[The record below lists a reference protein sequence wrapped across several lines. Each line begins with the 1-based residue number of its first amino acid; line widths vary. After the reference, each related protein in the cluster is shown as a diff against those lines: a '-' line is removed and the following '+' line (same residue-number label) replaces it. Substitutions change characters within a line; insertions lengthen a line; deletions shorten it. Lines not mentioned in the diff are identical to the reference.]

1 MDTEERTSTKTKKKM
16 DLEGLSVICSDLG
29 EPEEDGDGRRIGY
42 SKSDYCLGI
51 PLLLT
56 SLSSPMNLI

>member
-29 EPEEDGDGRRIGY
+29 EPEEDGDGKRIGY
-42 SKSDYCLGI
+42 SKSDYCLGKF
-51 PLLLT
+51 
-56 SLSSPMNLI
+56 NLNFPFLANEI